1 MSERVQ
7 VAVIGGGVLGC
18 MVARELARYQ
28 LDVLVLEREN
38 DVGKGSSKANS
49 GIVHAGFH
57 ARGGSL
63 KGTTTVE
70 GNRLFTQLA
79 AELEVP
85 FARIGGLYCA
95 FGPNG
100 AAKIREKQRR
110 AFENGAGTLPI
121 VGGEE
126 ARALEPRLSEAVT
139 EALLAPTCGIVSPFS
154 LVIACAE
161 NAVENGVRFR
171 FNARVERVERV
182 GEQWLLVLQDG
193 TQIRAGYVVNTAG
206 DAAALLDAQV
216 HAADLIVRP
225 KRGQYYVFDKQGG
238 PGAPEPIR
246 HVLFQAAESDEG
258 GTLLAPTI
266 DGNLLAG
273 PTSEP
278 VRSFHDNAT
287 TAQGLAHVQRVAQKV
302 VPDLE
307 MGRVIAQFAGVRA
320 NIANVAKEKKD
331 FVVRASAPGFVS
343 ALGIKNPGM
352 TCAPALA
359 KRIVALL
366 GREGL
371 LLAPDVSFEAHRKAR
386 TPFLQCD
393 ETGQQRLLAADGC
406 YGHVLCRCEQ
416 ITEGDVRRE
425 LAGVLPPVDF
435 EGMKHRLRVSMGRC
449 QGGFCR
455 PRVEELLAAAGAD
468 ATQAREVALQR
479 GAGDGARQAG
489 ADARGAAAGE
499 ASQPAAAAGTA
510 AAAGAGPVADAPASA
525 ASSLGPLPAAGAGNE
540 RSVDVLVIG
549 GGAAG
554 MAAAVAAAHA
564 GAQVLLVEREAYLGG
579 VLPQCIHDGFG
590 LYACHENLTGP
601 QYGARWQDELA
612 AAGVAW
618 ACAASVTE
626 LARAQAGEGFAARVV
641 GVALGGVCRV
651 RARSVVVATGCRE
664 VTRGQLRIPGT
675 RPSGIYTAGTAQ
687 YMVNIEHRLPG
698 NKVVILGGGDIG
710 LIMARRMT
718 LSGAE
723 VRLLVAKEA
732 TGLVRNHRRCID
744 PYGIPVRYGWGV
756 ASIHGH
762 GTLKGVMVAPFDKT
776 GGYDMARREYVR
788 CNTLLISCGL
798 VPERELVAGLEGAP
812 GLFVCGNA
820 ESVHDLVD
828 RVSVEALV
836 AGQQAAAHAGHTRA
850 LPAHLQAMARLQVPT
865 LAVGERAG
873 HAPGGQAR

>member
-193 TQIRAGYVVNTAG
+193 TQVRAGYVVNTAG

-393 ETGQQRLLAADGC
+393 EAEQQRLLAADGC

-455 PRVEELLAAAGAD
+455 PRVEEILASAGAD
-468 ATQAREVALQR
+468 AARAREVALRR
-479 GAGDGARQAG
+479 GEPVAAHEDG
-489 ADARGAAAGE
+489 
-499 ASQPAAAAGTA
+499 
-510 AAAGAGPVADAPASA
+510 ADAPARLSA
-525 ASSLGPLPAAGAGNE
+525 SPAVCVGAPAPGAPSSLDALPAAGPGGQRA
-540 RSVDVLVIG
+540 VDVLVIG

-564 GAQVLLVEREAYLGG
+564 GARVLLVEREAYLGG

-601 QYGARWQDELA
+601 LYGARWQDELA

-626 LARAQAGEGFAARVV
+626 LACAQAGEGFAARVV
-641 GVALGGVCRV
+641 GTALGGACRV
-651 RARSVVVATGCRE
+651 RAKSVVVATGCRE

-698 NKVVILGGGDIG
+698 SKVVILGGGDIG

-762 GTLKGVMVAPFDKT
+762 GTLKGVMVAPFDGQ

-798 VPERELVAGLEGAP
+798 VPERELVAGLEGTP

-828 RVSVEALV
+828 RVSVEALA
-836 AGQQAAAHAGHTRA
+836 AGQRAAAHAGHTHA
-850 LPAHLQAMARLQVPT
+850 LPEHLQVMAELQVPT